1 MRAMISSVQ
10 SLRRFRSRALPL
22 HVLLPLQSAD
32 RENGAQSP
40 SFQNYCGCDEA
51 ECQYQSMQTQVAMRS
66 DPTHGAHGRA
76 HRELA
81 FPDGRGCPHTVLL
94 LLLLSEWCVERPG
107 NLRPAKGNPL
117 LD

>member
-1 MRAMISSVQ
+1 MRAVISSVQ
-10 SLRRFRSRALPL
+10 NLRRFRSRALPL

-32 RENGAQSP
+32 RENGGQSL
-40 SFQNYCGCDEA
+40 SFQNRFGRDEA
-51 ECQYQSMQTQVAMRS
+51 ECQYQSMQTQMAMRS
-66 DPTHGAHGRA
+66 GPTHGARGRV

-81 FPDGRGCPHTVLL
+81 FPAGRGWPHTVLL
-94 LLLLSEWCVERPG
+94 LLLPSERCVEKPG